1 MKFVG
6 RKKFIQQNIKKLK
19 CNKNMKAKES
29 LGSQKQPNSGPGVM
43 VENFKKN
50 PSNVEILK

>member
-29 LGSQKQPNSGPGVM
+29 LGSQKQPSSGPGVM
-43 VENFKKN
+43 VENFKKT
-50 PSNVEILK
+50 L